1 MSLDIDGRRDMASS
15 ISLGQPRRSWMLTS
29 TSNERDRPSLAL
41 PRIQAVTDVL
51 GAFGWRGARQ
61 DPTSVRETAPNALQP
76 AILSNGTMSIWLT
89 RLSDDHGITQL
100 ALQDQPVGQLVDTLY
115 LRLLTRKP
123 TADERARYFAYLTPG
138 YASRN
143 QKSEIRNPKSE
154 SGPGRRPAK
163 YVSWSNHLDPEAT
176 LVRQEQEIAAR
187 RGDTPTTRLDAAW
200 RQRLEDVLW
209 ALLNAPEWVF
219 AP

>member
-1 MSLDIDGRRDMASS
+1 
-15 ISLGQPRRSWMLTS
+15 
-29 TSNERDRPSLAL
+29 
-41 PRIQAVTDVL
+41 
-51 GAFGWRGARQ
+51 
-61 DPTSVRETAPNALQP
+61 VRETAPNALQP

-100 ALQDQPVGQLVDTLY
+100 ALRSQPVEQLVDMLY
-115 LRLLTRKP
+115 LRLLTRNP
-123 TADERARYFAYLTPG
+123 TADERARYVAHLAPG
-138 YASRN
+138 YGSRIQPTASSN
-143 QKSEIRNPKSE
+143 STSTA
-154 SGPGRRPAK
+154 RRPAK

-176 LVRQEQEIAAR
+176 LVRQEQELAAR
-187 RGDTPTTRLDAAW
+187 RGDPPTQRLDAEW